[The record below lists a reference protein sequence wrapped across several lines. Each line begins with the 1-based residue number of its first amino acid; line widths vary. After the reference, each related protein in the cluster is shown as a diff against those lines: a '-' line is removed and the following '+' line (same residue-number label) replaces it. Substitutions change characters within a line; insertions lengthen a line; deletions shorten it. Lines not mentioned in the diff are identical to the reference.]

1 MMTDILRELGD
12 KIAALFSEGSPIS
25 ADAEPLPPPS
35 VDQPINDEAVFEAS
49 AMETD
54 GRYAAMSEQPSS
66 PLAGLDIETAIRLRW
81 ALRDIKAKRTKW
93 SPVSL
98 DDLKRLTELGLVEI
112 HDEAPML
119 TDEGMRL
126 IAHSIGPEG
135 ERGE

>member
-1 MMTDILRELGD
+1 MTDMLRELD
-12 KIAALFSEGSPIS
+12 EKIAALFSEGSPIS

-54 GRYAAMSEQPSS
+54 GRYATMSEQPSS

-81 ALRDIKAKRTKW
+81 ALRDIKAKRTKL
-93 SPVSL
+93 SPISP
-98 DDLKRLTELGLVEI
+98 DDLKRLTELGLVEM
-112 HDEAPML
+112 HDEAPTL
-119 TDEGMRL
+119 TNEGMRL

-135 ERGE
+135 ERGK

>member
-1 MMTDILRELGD
+1 MTDMLRELD
-12 KIAALFSEGSPIS
+12 EKIAALFSEGSPIS

-54 GRYAAMSEQPSS
+54 GRYATMSEQPSS
-66 PLAGLDIETAIRLRW
+66 PLAGLDIDTAIRLRW
-81 ALRDIKAKRTKW
+81 ALRDIKAKRTKL
-93 SPVSL
+93 SPISP
-98 DDLKRLTELGLVEI
+98 DDLKRLTELGLVEV

-119 TDEGMRL
+119 TNEGVRL

-135 ERGE
+135 ERGK

>member
-1 MMTDILRELGD
+1 MMTDILRELDD

-35 VDQPINDEAVFEAS
+35 VDQPINAEAVFEAS

-54 GRYAAMSEQPSS
+54 GRYATMSEQPSS
-66 PLAGLDIETAIRLRW
+66 PLAGLDIDTAIRLRW
-81 ALRDIKAKRTKW
+81 ALRDIKAKRTKL
-93 SPVSL
+93 SPISP
-98 DDLKRLTELGLVEI
+98 DDLKRLTELGLVEV

-119 TDEGMRL
+119 TNEGVRL

-135 ERGE
+135 ERGK

>member
-1 MMTDILRELGD
+1 MTDILRELDD

-54 GRYAAMSEQPSS
+54 GRYATMSEQPSS
-66 PLAGLDIETAIRLRW
+66 PLAGLDIDTAIRLRW
-81 ALRDIKAKRTKW
+81 ALRDIKAKRTKL
-93 SPVSL
+93 SPISP
-98 DDLKRLTELGLVEI
+98 DDLKRLTELGLVEV
-112 HDEAPML
+112 HDEAPMI
-119 TDEGMRL
+119 TKEGVRL

-135 ERGE
+135 ERGK

>member
-1 MMTDILRELGD
+1 MTDILRELDD

-35 VDQPINDEAVFEAS
+35 VDQPINAEAVFEAS

-54 GRYAAMSEQPSS
+54 GRYATMSEQPSS
-66 PLAGLDIETAIRLRW
+66 PLAGLDIDTAIRLRW
-81 ALRDIKAKRTKW
+81 ALRDIKAKRTKL
-93 SPVSL
+93 SPISP
-98 DDLKRLTELGLVEI
+98 DDLKRLTELGLVEV

-119 TDEGMRL
+119 TNEGVRL

-135 ERGE
+135 ERGK

>member
-1 MMTDILRELGD
+1 MMTDILRELDD

-35 VDQPINDEAVFEAS
+35 VDQPITDEAVFEAS

-54 GRYAAMSEQPSS
+54 GRYATMSEQPSS
-66 PLAGLDIETAIRLRW
+66 PLAGLDIDTAIRLRW
-81 ALRDIKAKRTKW
+81 ALRDIKAKRTKL
-93 SPVSL
+93 SPISP
-98 DDLKRLTELGLVEI
+98 DDLKRLTELGLVEM

-119 TDEGMRL
+119 TNEGMRL

-135 ERGE
+135 ERGK

>member
-1 MMTDILRELGD
+1 MTDILRELDD

-35 VDQPINDEAVFEAS
+35 VDQPITDEAVFEAS

-54 GRYAAMSEQPSS
+54 GRYATMSEQPSS
-66 PLAGLDIETAIRLRW
+66 PLAGLDIDTAIRLRW
-81 ALRDIKAKRTKW
+81 ALRDIKAKRTKL
-93 SPVSL
+93 SPISP
-98 DDLKRLTELGLVEI
+98 DDLKRLTELGLVEV

-119 TDEGMRL
+119 TNEGVRL

-135 ERGE
+135 ERGK

>member
-1 MMTDILRELGD
+1 MTDILRELDD

-35 VDQPINDEAVFEAS
+35 VDQPINAEAVFEAS

-54 GRYAAMSEQPSS
+54 GRYATMSEQPSS
-66 PLAGLDIETAIRLRW
+66 PLAGLDIDTAIRLRW

-93 SPVSL
+93 SPISP
-98 DDLKRLTELGLVEI
+98 DDLKRLIELGLVEM
-112 HDEAPML
+112 HDEAPTL
-119 TDEGMRL
+119 TNEGMRL

-135 ERGE
+135 ERGK